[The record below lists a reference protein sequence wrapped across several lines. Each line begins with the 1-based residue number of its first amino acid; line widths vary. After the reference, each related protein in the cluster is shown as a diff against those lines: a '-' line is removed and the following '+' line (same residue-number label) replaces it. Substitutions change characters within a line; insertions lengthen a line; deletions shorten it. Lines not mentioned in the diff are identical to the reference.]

1 MSQLAADLLLL
12 LVTLIWGT
20 TFVIVKNA
28 IASMRPLT
36 YISIRFLVAGAVL
49 LGWYVVRRVGRNLRS
64 KGEIR
69 VEVELCSG
77 EAHSRRFLTGSLITG
92 VALLFS
98 YITQTLGLITV
109 PAGKAAFITGLSVVI
124 VPVASGLLLRKAP
137 DRASVIG
144 VVLATT
150 GLGLMS
156 LKLPLTVEAGDLLVF
171 LCAIGFASHILLV
184 EAYSD
189 HGDTVLFAAIQLLVV
204 SLGSFIGAL
213 VFERPLVIPG
223 KAWGAILFTAL
234 AATSFAF
241 LTQSAVQ
248 RYTTATHTALILSV
262 EPVFGAFFAWLLV
275 DEVLTPREIAGAI
288 AILGGMLVSEL
299 GSLRRT
305 APSHSAGTS
314 HSMD

>member
-1 MSQLAADLLLL
+1 MSQLVADLLLL

-36 YISIRFLVAGAVL
+36 YISIRFLVAGAAL
-49 LGWYVVRRVGRNLRS
+49 LGWYVASKVGTNLRFGS
-64 KGEIR
+64 GPR
-69 VEVELCSG
+69 SG
-77 EAHSRRFLTGSLITG
+77 EPHSRKFLTGSLITG

-156 LKLPLTVEAGDLLVF
+156 LKLPLIVEAGDLLVF

-189 HGDTVLFAAIQLLVV
+189 HGDTVLYAAIQLLVV
-204 SLGSFIGAL
+204 SLGSFVGAL
-213 VFERPLVIPG
+213 IFERPLVIPG
-223 KAWGAILFTAL
+223 EAWGAILFTAL

-275 DEVLTPREIAGAI
+275 DEVLTPREIAGAA

-299 GSLRRT
+299 GSLRRM
-305 APSHSAGTS
+305 APSRSTGSSRSTGPS